1 MKTAYNIL
9 RAGGVSRFKEEIA
22 SFVTHLKQEF
32 IMQENEQSP
41 DELLN
46 HFQNFIT
53 QSAKKIAECKIK
65 NWPNWFSCSEAKLL
79 HHIGIQ
85 NEAFKS
91 LYMHYDKPEP
101 TFNAW
106 NNKQKEIGNATTPT
120 NVRPKTSNKTW
131 RPHGTLLSKSWRVA
145 WATSK
150 PIIRKISQR
159 TDKTKLQQ
167 SLKKMQISWRNIFKT
182 S

>member
-65 NWPNWFSCSEAKLL
+65 N
-79 HHIGIQ
+79 
-85 NEAFKS
+85 
-91 LYMHYDKPEP
+91 
-101 TFNAW
+101 
-106 NNKQKEIGNATTPT
+106 
-120 NVRPKTSNKTW
+120 
-131 RPHGTLLSKSWRVA
+131 
-145 WATSK
+145 
-150 PIIRKISQR
+150 
-159 TDKTKLQQ
+159 
-167 SLKKMQISWRNIFKT
+167 
-182 S
+182 